1 VILAGDVGA
10 TKILLELGELRS
22 GRWDTAL
29 ARRYSTAEAESFS
42 SVLAAFLGEWN
53 RRRSRSDRI
62 TAAGF
67 GVAGPREGN
76 RVKMTHRPRS
86 VDGSRISSEFLIPA
100 ARVVNDLEA
109 CAHGIAWLGARDC
122 AVIQPGKAYPEDP
135 AVVLGVGTGLG
146 VAYLVPDGE
155 AGRVVPGEGGH
166 AGFAPASVAQAA
178 LWHSITASHG
188 RCSAEDVVSGR
199 GLVNVFAHVRGTGGH
214 PRCGL
219 EEPVLAEHITKHAE
233 DEAECAAALDLFV
246 ECLGTVAGD
255 LALAAM
261 ARGGV
266 YIAGGV
272 AAQLVE
278 RIREGR
284 FREAFCAKG
293 PMSAMM
299 MRIPVRV
306 VKSARVGVLGAA
318 RVAAAGA
325 R

>member
-1 VILAGDVGA
+1 VTLAGDVGA
-10 TKILLELGELRS
+10 TKILLEVGELRS
-22 GRWDTAL
+22 GRWESGL
-29 ARRYSTAEAESFS
+29 ARRYLTAEAENFS

-53 RRRSRSDRI
+53 RRRSRTDRI

-76 RVKMTHRPRS
+76 RVKMTHRPWS
-86 VDGSRISSEFLIPA
+86 VDGARVASEFLIPA
-100 ARVVNDLEA
+100 VRVVNDLEA
-109 CAHGIAWLGARDC
+109 CAYGIDWLGPRDC
-122 AVIQPGKAYPEDP
+122 VTIQPGKASTEDP

-146 VAYLVPDGE
+146 VAYLISDGDTQ
-155 AGRVVPGEGGH
+155 RVVPGEGGH
-166 AGFAPASVAQAA
+166 AGFAPATVAQAA
-178 LWHSITASHG
+178 LWHSVAQATG

-199 GLVNVFAHVRGTGGH
+199 GLLNVFAHVRGTGGH

-219 EEPVLAEHITKHAE
+219 EDPILPEHIAQNAE
-233 DEAECAAALDLFV
+233 DQAECAAALDLFV

-255 LALAAM
+255 HALAAM

-266 YIAGGV
+266 YISGGV
-272 AAQLVE
+272 AARLIE
-278 RIREGR
+278 RIRAGR

-299 MRIPVRV
+299 MKIPVRV
-306 VKSARVGVLGAA
+306 VKSARVAVLGAA
-318 RVAAAGA
+318 RVAAGA